1 MSRAMRYVSLSA
13 FAVVTLLF
21 LIISC
26 VSAPPNPY
34 DPSNTKAYLTLES
47 SSGLISADTLT
58 DTVGNTIRVGITS
71 NLPSDVDSIE
81 ISVYN
86 SADGN
91 YGHRHDFEK
100 IDPVAKPGHAFGLRP
115 RLQQAARK
123 HSRPWYLR
131 RAIIKIRQRRIFLF
145 STGPSSPPRAHGPIF
160 R

>member
-1 MSRAMRYVSLSA
+1 MSRAMRCVSLSA

-81 ISVYN
+81 VSVYN

-91 YGHRHDFEK
+91 TD
-100 IDPVAKPGHAFGLRP
+100 IDTMLKKMTPLLNQDTIWFKAAFTTSGKKTLTA
-115 RLQQAARK
+115 LVFAQGNNK
-123 HSRPWYLR
+123 N
-131 RAIIKIRQRRIFLF
+131 
-145 STGPSSPPRAHGPIF
+145 ST
-160 R
+160 